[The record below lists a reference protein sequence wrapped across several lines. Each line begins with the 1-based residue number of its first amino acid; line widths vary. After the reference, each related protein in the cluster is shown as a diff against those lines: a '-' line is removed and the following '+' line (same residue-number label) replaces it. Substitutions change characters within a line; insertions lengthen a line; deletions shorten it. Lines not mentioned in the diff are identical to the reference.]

1 MTKFTKKI
9 VENSENFLIKKFITQ
24 FKRKIKNKGKKRF
37 SFVLT
42 GGNSPIKLYK
52 NLAKEKNIPWK
63 NIDFFFGDERCV
75 SKNSKY
81 SNINM
86 CKKNLLKKIPIIS
99 SQIYEI
105 NIKNTKPNKITG
117 EYEKKIKKYFNGK
130 KISFDLTLLG
140 VGNDGH
146 IASLFKNNINK
157 INKKNVDFVIRK
169 DFKRITLTIKCINN
183 SKNIFL
189 WAPGQSKKKII
200 KNIIKD
206 KTLSYPASYL
216 KSKNNFLFYSN

>member
-1 MTKFTKKI
+1 MKKKLIILLFLFNFFPSYTYSEI
-9 VENSENFLIKKFITQ
+9 VYLDVQFILDNSEIGKYYKKKLKIDNDRTKSELDTEGAIIKK
-24 FKRKIKNKGKKRF
+24 
-37 SFVLT
+37 
-42 GGNSPIKLYK
+42 
-52 NLAKEKNIPWK
+52 KE
-63 NIDFFFGDERCV
+63 EE
-75 SKNSKY
+75 
-81 SNINM
+81 INN
-86 CKKNLLKKIPIIS
+86 KKNLLKKIPILN

-105 NIKNTKPNKITG
+105 NIKNTKLKNIAR

-130 KISFDLTLLG
+130 KICFDLTLLG

-206 KTLSYPASYL
+206 KTLTYPASYL
-216 KSKNNFLFYSN
+216 KSKNNFLFHSN